1 MEVLGWR
8 GGLAGWRLPPTP
20 PPRAH
25 AHALTRAHTHSA
37 ELDEL
42 ERDVKVLGGEGGAP
56 QSGEGEGGAGEET
69 KGEGLPRNIRPC
81 EVWQKMAVELDGMKT
96 QLEVSE
102 WVPRRCHHGDA
113 ITAMPSRRC
122 RHGDAVTAMP

>member
-1 MEVLGWR
+1 MHERTTAGGLPGWR
-8 GGLAGWRLPPTP
+8 ADGLAGFRAGGWSP
-20 PPRAH
+20 PP
-25 AHALTRAHTHSA
+25 HTSPPHLSHTNPQTNGRINKHKHTA

-56 QSGEGEGGAGEET
+56 QSGEGEGGAGEEA

-96 QLEVSE
+96 QLEVSAYSYS
-102 WVPRRCHHGDA
+102 CLLKF
-113 ITAMPSRRC
+113 
-122 RHGDAVTAMP
+122 